1 MTQQE
6 YGDLKAKNFLLRRAL
21 STLRE
26 LAEAEQKEVTHDKQ
40 ISQYYKSAIE
50 TLSCELKGNE
60 VRAWRY
66 ETIGK

>member
-6 YGDLKAKNFLLRRAL
+6 YSDLKAKNLLLRRAL
-21 STLRE
+21 STLQE
-26 LAEAEQKEVTHDKQ
+26 LANTERKGVTHDRQ

-60 VRAWRY
+60 VRVFRY
-66 ETIGK
+66 ECIGK

>member
-6 YGDLKAKNFLLRRAL
+6 YRDLKAKNFLLQRAL
-21 STLRE
+21 STLRD
-26 LAEAEQKEVTHDKQ
+26 LAETERKEVTHDRQ
-40 ISQYYKSAIE
+40 ISQYYKSAIQ

-66 ETIGK
+66 ECIGK